1 MGEVAVLYYLSM
13 IIIIVSSVSYQ
24 FLQKKIPE
32 NINPAIT
39 LIVTY
44 AVALIG
50 SCFLF
55 FIFPFKKGLT
65 VSFGEVNLTSYL
77 LGISIIGIELGYLL
91 IYRFGGKVSLAY
103 TLVSA
108 AIIVI
113 LALGGIFLFH
123 ENLSSIKYF
132 GLLLC
137 IIGVVLLTL

>member
-1 MGEVAVLYYLSM
+1 M
-13 IIIIVSSVSYQ
+13 
-24 FLQKKIPE
+24 
-32 NINPAIT
+32 
-39 LIVTY
+39 
-44 AVALIG
+44 
-50 SCFLF
+50 
-55 FIFPFKKGLT
+55 
-65 VSFGEVNLTSYL
+65 GEVNLTSYL

-113 LALGGIFLFH
+113 LALGGIFFFH
-123 ENLSSIKYF
+123 ENISSIKYL